1 MTSGSARCPA
11 VRDAEAKSLW
21 LGPPDDALAAR
32 AGATSLARDDAV
44 AARRSAPERDM
55 VTPLPTWAAEHAD
68 YGAEGPE
75 KVNRHKWAA
84 KAHDTFKMYDY
95 EAPEPEKTG
104 FRRAP
109 AEKSGR
115 RWLP

>member
-1 MTSGSARCPA
+1 M
-11 VRDAEAKSLW
+11 
-21 LGPPDDALAAR
+21 
-32 AGATSLARDDAV
+32 
-44 AARRSAPERDM
+44 
-55 VTPLPTWAAEHAD
+55 
-68 YGAEGPE
+68 
-75 KVNRHKWAA
+75 NRHKWAA
-84 KAHDTFKMYDY
+84 KAHDTFKIYDY

>member
-1 MTSGSARCPA
+1 MEFKNSEL
-11 VRDAEAKSLW
+11 DY
-21 LGPPDDALAAR
+21 
-32 AGATSLARDDAV
+32 GATGATFHIPN
-44 AARRSAPERDM
+44 AAE
-55 VTPLPTWAAEHAD
+55 TWAAEHAD